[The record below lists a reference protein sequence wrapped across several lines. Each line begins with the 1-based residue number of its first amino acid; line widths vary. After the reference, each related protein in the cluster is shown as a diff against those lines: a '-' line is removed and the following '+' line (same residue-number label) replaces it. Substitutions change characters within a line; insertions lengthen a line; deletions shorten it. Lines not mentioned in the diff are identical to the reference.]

1 MKKLLAMTW
10 LILGTGCALL
20 PQPGPRPT
28 VGPPYIPPP
37 EPVWVVIDPALLAS
51 SSPGNES
58 VAKTRPPA
66 QRTSGHTVE
75 MPAVG
80 PQGPEARES
89 LPPPTGSEGTDLET
103 ARNTADSVHAV
114 AARAAM
120 ISIDLDPED
129 QARLTTV
136 ARRNLAAADSL
147 TRLAGPRVPS
157 TRNPAKLAAAQG
169 LTRQAREAMQ
179 RGDIRAAANLAYK
192 ARLLAA
198 EAYR

>member
-1 MKKLLAMTW
+1 MKRLLAMTC
-10 LILGTGCALL
+10 LIFGTGCALL

-51 SSPGNES
+51 SPEGTKSAAP
-58 VAKTRPPA
+58 TRP
-66 QRTSGHTVE
+66 SGPGTNGRSTEV
-75 MPAVG
+75 PVVR
-80 PQGPEARES
+80 PPGPETRES
-89 LPPPTGSEGTDLET
+89 LPPPAGPPGTTSATPGSS
-103 ARNTADSVHAV
+103 ADSAHAV

-129 QARLTTV
+129 RARLTRV

-147 TRLAGPRVPS
+147 ARLASARIPS
-157 TRNPAKLAAAQG
+157 PRNPAKLATAQG
-169 LTRQAREAMQ
+169 LVRQAQEAMQ
-179 RGDIRAAANLAYK
+179 RGDVRAAANLAYK

-198 EAYR
+198 EAYQ

>member
-1 MKKLLAMTW
+1 MKKLLAIVC
-10 LILGTGCALL
+10 LIFGTGCALL

-51 SSPGNES
+51 SAPGDEIT
-58 VAKTRPPA
+58 AKTRPSA
-66 QRTSGHTVE
+66 QGTSGHTAE
-75 MPAVG
+75 TPAVRPRDPG
-80 PQGPEARES
+80 LHES
-89 LPPPTGSEGTDLET
+89 LPPPAGTEGADPDAEHN
-103 ARNTADSVHAV
+103 AADSVHAV

-129 QARLTTV
+129 QARLTSV

-147 TRLAGPRVPS
+147 TRLAGARVPS
-157 TRNPAKLAAAQG
+157 PRNPAKLAAAQG
-169 LTRQAREAMQ
+169 LARQARETMQ

-192 ARLLAA
+192 ARLLAG
-198 EAYR
+198 EAYQ